1 MTHIILPIKQ
11 SLRQPTRLEKARK
24 LSWCLDESQSAKVK
38 VQKYNAKFKIDIK
51 ERCYKFSLE
60 LIAFISTLPNERIC
74 WIIADQL
81 LRSGT
86 SIGANLVEAMA
97 SSSRLEFKKF
107 HEIALKSANE
117 TKYWLGLLRDSGK
130 ANKDKV
136 NMLLQEVT
144 EIANMIAA
152 GIIKLKRR
160 NF

>member
-1 MTHIILPIKQ
+1 MQ
-11 SLRQPTRLEKARK
+11 N
-24 LSWCLDESQSAKVK
+24 
-38 VQKYNAKFKIDIK
+38 YNSKFKSDLK
-51 ERCYKFSLE
+51 TRCYRFSLD
-60 LIAFISTLPNERIC
+60 LIAFLDGLPNQRSV

-81 LRSGT
+81 LRSGM
-86 SIGANLVEAMA
+86 SVGANLVEASA

-130 ANKDKV
+130 ANKETTNK
-136 NMLLQEVT
+136 LLAEVT

-152 GIIKLKRR
+152 GVMKLKNK